1 MLILRNLTPINDFLR
16 RFDALDPKKSIWRRI
31 QRKRRR
37 IVFLGWFMLERV
49 DGWDVINKDK
59 YYSNRYFINYI
70 SIQEQ
75 NGYF

>member
-1 MLILRNLTPINDFLR
+1 MLKIEDLYSTKEINM
-16 RFDALDPKKSIWRRI
+16 KI
-31 QRKRRR
+31 QINTIIKCLLL
-37 IVFLGWFMLERV
+37 IIMLERV
-49 DGWDVINKDK
+49 DGWDVINKYK